1 VRVRAAS
8 VCRAPQ
14 RTLWKNGAMTMP
26 ASPLG
31 LLLDVD
37 GPIASPVTRTISTPG
52 ILADLIT
59 LAAAHVPI
67 AFITGRSATFIRE
80 QVVAPLVAAGLPET
94 FRMYGVCEKGAVWF
108 PIGSDGMGEV
118 EVDRALALP
127 TAVVTEVRQLVAES
141 FATEMFF
148 DETKQ
153 AMISVEQRTDVSH
166 ADFLSRQPEFNA
178 AAFAIMVKHGLGVRW
193 DDQESADGSGEIPF
207 RLDATIISTDI
218 ESVTL
223 DKDHAAKRALAYFA
237 QSGPLPQLW
246 RSVGDSRSDYR
257 MADHLH
263 EAGYDVS
270 HVDVRPSDGLLD
282 RPYPVIVIGDQ
293 IHDEAGATFLHYW
306 VEKLGL
312 PAQA

>member
-1 VRVRAAS
+1 
-8 VCRAPQ
+8 
-14 RTLWKNGAMTMP
+14 MP
-26 ASPLG
+26 TPVSPLG

-37 GPIASPVTRTISTPG
+37 GPIASPITRTIATPS
-52 ILADLIT
+52 ILTDLIT
-59 LAAAHVPI
+59 LAAGHVPI
-67 AFITGRSATFIRE
+67 AFITGRSADFIRE
-80 QVVAPLVAAGLPET
+80 QVVAPLVLAGLPEN

-108 PIGSDGMGEV
+108 PIGPDGMGDV
-118 EVDRALALP
+118 VVDRALALP
-127 TAVVTEVRQLVAES
+127 AAVIDDVRQLVLEF
-141 FATEMFF
+141 FANEMFF

-153 AMISVEQRTDVSH
+153 AMISVEQRTDVSP
-166 ADFLSRQPEFNA
+166 ADFRARQPAFNT
-178 AAFAIMVKHGLGVRW
+178 AAFAIMVKHGLGVRF
-193 DDQESADGSGEIPF
+193 DDEQSPDASGQVPY

-237 QSGPLPQLW
+237 QSGPLPRLW

-270 HVDVRPSDGLLD
+270 HVDVRPSDGILD

-293 IHDEAGATFLHYW
+293 IHDEAGATFLRCW
-306 VEKLGL
+306 VDKLAL
-312 PAQA
+312 RS

>member
-1 VRVRAAS
+1 
-8 VCRAPQ
+8 
-14 RTLWKNGAMTMP
+14 MP
-26 ASPLG
+26 TPVSPLG

-37 GPIASPVTRTISTPG
+37 GPIASPITRTIATPS
-52 ILADLIT
+52 ILTDLIT
-59 LAAAHVPI
+59 LAAGHVPI
-67 AFITGRSATFIRE
+67 AFITGRSADFIRE
-80 QVVAPLVAAGLPET
+80 QVVAPLVTAGLPQN

-108 PIGSDGMGEV
+108 PIERHGMGEV
-118 EVDRALALP
+118 VVDRAVALP
-127 TAVVTEVRQLVAES
+127 AAVIDEVRHLVTQS

-166 ADFLSRQPEFNA
+166 ADFRARQPEFNTA
-178 AAFAIMVKHGLGVRW
+178 AYAILVKHGLGVRLN
-193 DDQESADGSGEIPF
+193 DLESPDASGRIRF

-223 DKDHAAKRALAYFA
+223 DKDHAAKRALDYFA
-237 QSGPLPQLW
+237 HSGPLPRLW

-270 HVDVRPSDGLLD
+270 HVDVRPSDGILD

-293 IHDEAGATFLHYW
+293 IHDEAGATFLRYW
-306 VEKLGL
+306 VAKLAL
-312 PAQA
+312 PA